1 MWWWDCGE
9 PVVLRLFSGGINYK
23 ILLILFF
30 PCAARHQM
38 NYAHNMSNIPC
49 VDESTLAVFFFP
61 CAYDGE
67 GAYILLRD
75 NEVRLARI
83 QQRGELLLDQEGVAI
98 SGQILGRAYA
108 AVKDGLSL

>member
-1 MWWWDCGE
+1 
-9 PVVLRLFSGGINYK
+9 
-23 ILLILFF
+23 
-30 PCAARHQM
+30 M
-38 NYAHNMSNIPC
+38 NYAHNMSNIRC
-49 VDESTLAVFFFP
+49 VDESTLAILFFS

-75 NEVRLARI
+75 NEIHLARI
-83 QQRGELLLDQEGVAI
+83 QQRGELLLDQDGASI

>member
-1 MWWWDCGE
+1 M
-9 PVVLRLFSGGINYK
+9 RLFLGGINYK

-30 PCAARHQM
+30 IGAVRHQM

-49 VDESTLAVFFFP
+49 VDESTLAIFFFP

-75 NEVRLARI
+75 NEVRLERI
-83 QQRGELLLDQEGVAI
+83 QRRGDFLLDQEGVAI

>member
-1 MWWWDCGE
+1 MD
-9 PVVLRLFSGGINYK
+9 
-23 ILLILFF
+23 
-30 PCAARHQM
+30 
-38 NYAHNMSNIPC
+38 YAHNMSIIPC

-75 NEVRLARI
+75 NEIHLARI
-83 QQRGELLLDQEGVAI
+83 QQRGDLLLDQEGVAI
-98 SGQILGRAYA
+98 SGQLLGRAYA

>member
-1 MWWWDCGE
+1 M
-9 PVVLRLFSGGINYK
+9 RLFFGGINYK

-30 PCAARHQM
+30 TCAARHQM

-49 VDESTLAVFFFP
+49 VDESTLVIFYLP

-75 NEVRLARI
+75 NEIRLERI
-83 QQRGELLLDQEGVAI
+83 QQRGDMLLDQDGVSI

>member
-1 MWWWDCGE
+1 M
-9 PVVLRLFSGGINYK
+9 RLFLGGINYK

-30 PCAARHQM
+30 PCAVRHQM

-49 VDESTLAVFFFP
+49 VDESTLAIVYFP
-61 CAYDGE
+61 CAYDAE

-75 NEVRLARI
+75 NEVRLVRI
-83 QQRGELLLDQEGVAI
+83 QQRGDLLLDQDGVSI
-98 SGQILGRAYA
+98 TGQILGRAYA